1 MLVIKNLSKTFHE
14 KSILKDINVTVNR
27 GEIAVFLG
35 ASGVGKSTLLRI
47 LNNLETFDKGT
58 IELDGK
64 PLDINTVT
72 KSHTVGFVFQNFN
85 LFEHL
90 NVLENITLALQ
101 KTAGK
106 TKQEAA
112 NLALNLLEQYGLK
125 DKAHTAIARLSGGQK
140 QRVALARTLALAPKI
155 VCLDEPSSALDPVLT
170 AQIAQIIKKLAADGY
185 MVLIATHDTGL
196 LEQLPCTIYFM
207 EHGSIVETANSTDL
221 KNNPTKYPA
230 LSAFIS
236 GNN

>member
-1 MLVIKNLSKTFHE
+1 MLVIKNLSKTFHN
-14 KSILKDINVTVNR
+14 KSILKDINVTINR

-47 LNNLETFDKGT
+47 LNNLETFDTGT

-112 NLALNLLEQYGLK
+112 NLALTLLEQYGLK
-125 DKAHTAIARLSGGQK
+125 DKARTAIARLSGGQK

-207 EHGSIVETANSTDL
+207 EHGSIVEIANSTDL
-221 KNNPTKYPA
+221 KNNPARYQA

-236 GNN
+236 GK

>member
-1 MLVIKNLSKTFHE
+1 MLVIKNLSKTFHN

-47 LNNLETFDKGT
+47 LNNLETFDTGT

-64 PLDINTVT
+64 PLDISMVAKN
-72 KSHTVGFVFQNFN
+72 HTVGFVFQSFN

-106 TKQEAA
+106 TKKEAEEIA
-112 NLALNLLEQYGLK
+112 LALLAHYGLEE
-125 DKAHTAIARLSGGQK
+125 KAHASIASLSGGQK

-170 AQIAQIIKKLAADGY
+170 AQVAQIIKKLAADSY
-185 MVLIATHDTGL
+185 TVLIATHDTGL

-207 EHGSIVETANSTDL
+207 EHGSIVETARSDDF
-221 KNNPTKYPA
+221 KNNSVKYPA
-230 LSAFIS
+230 LTAFIS
-236 GNN
+236 GK